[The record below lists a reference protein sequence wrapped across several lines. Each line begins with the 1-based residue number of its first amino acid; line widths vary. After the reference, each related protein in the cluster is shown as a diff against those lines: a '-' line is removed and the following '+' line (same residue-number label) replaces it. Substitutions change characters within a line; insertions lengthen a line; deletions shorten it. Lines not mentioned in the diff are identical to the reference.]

1 MVRNRLSTKLKKKMV
16 LKALEKSLA
25 VVSSAC
31 QMANV
36 NRQTF
41 YNWLKSD
48 SQFKEAYEEIK
59 EISLDFAE
67 TSLFQQIGEYNTA
80 ATIFYLKT
88 KGKHRGYGQENYFKS
103 NRNANSLEN
112 LTDEQLWEIIN
123 NKN

>member
-1 MVRNRLSTKLKKKMV
+1 MAKQNRLSTKFKKKML

-31 QMANV
+31 KMANV

-48 SQFKEAYEEIK
+48 LQFREAYEEIK
-59 EISLDFAE
+59 ETSLDFAE
-67 TSLFQQIGEYNTA
+67 TSLFQQIGEYNTT

-88 KGKHRGYGQENYFKS
+88 KGKHRGYGQNYTINK
-103 NRNANSLEN
+103 NIMNLDH
-112 LTDEQLWEIIN
+112 LTDEELMSIIN

>member
-67 TSLFQQIGEYNTA
+67 TSLFQQIGEYNTT

-88 KGKHRGYGQENYFKS
+88 KGKHRGYGQDNYFKS
-103 NRNANSLEN
+103 NRNVNSLEN
-112 LTDEQLWEIIN
+112 LTDEQLWEIIK